1 MTLASVDIP
10 VFITN
15 SQVDHSNFGLR
26 MQKVSGKVALT
37 GSNFAFGHNGVDA
50 SEIRHIIVS
59 DSELA
64 HFTGTAMYIH
74 NSAVKEVMMSDIVW
88 VDNSNHI
95 RIDVTRDYSFDPG
108 HMIIEGNSVSG
119 GQKAL
124 FLAGRD
130 VVWIIAN
137 NEFSAVTQQA
147 LFLSGRDV
155 VWIITNN
162 EFSAVTQQA
171 LFFDGTDSIWNI
183 TNNEFHDM
191 SGQIVRVRGTG
202 NFTSNVIQNCT
213 YPGGVLVDIVSGSS
227 DKSSIIK
234 GNTFENNM
242 NVSNI
247 LSFCSQSD
255 SGYLLRN
262 TFVNNF
268 IIDSVITCTHSSL
281 SATTQQF
288 VDNIFVDNSA
298 TTEINT
304 YSAALTIRWPSV
316 VEAHGNRFANPNLT
330 YEVVNQLPT
339 FKSLISLD
347 FTNNSWGT
355 SDTRVIHSRIYDG
368 IHTGWGPVIQW
379 LSGTSTE
386 LSLDAT
392 RPLHGRLDK
401 SLTLRQQTDPYLVSG
416 DLRVLGG
423 VTLPLEAG
431 VTLAL
436 EHTASLFIEGR
447 LVARGSTER
456 PVQFQRVHNQ
466 RKAMPLRLVNGHN
479 LQEGRLEAFVSSTWR
494 PVCSIGWT
502 TSNAHVAC
510 RQLGFGKGKWH
521 SLTDIVIAIFECSR
535 YEFFRMHKENEIHN
549 NVFMR

>member
-10 VFITN
+10 VFIMN
-15 SQVDHSNFGLR
+15 SQVYHSNLGLR

-37 GSNFAFGHNGVDA
+37 GSNFAFGHNGVDS
-50 SEIRHIIVS
+50 SEIRHIVVS
-59 DSELA
+59 DSKLV

-74 NSAVKEVMMSDIVW
+74 NSAVKEVMLSNIVW

-95 RIDVTRDYSFDPG
+95 RIEVTRDYSFDSG
-108 HMIIEGNSVSG
+108 QMIIEGNSVSG

-124 FLAGRD
+124 FLA
-130 VVWIIAN
+130 
-137 NEFSAVTQQA
+137 
-147 LFLSGRDV
+147 GRDV

-171 LFFDGTDSIWNI
+171 LFFDGTDSVWNI

-213 YPGGVLVDIVSGSS
+213 YPGGVLVDIISGSS

-330 YEVVNQLPT
+330 YEVVNQQPT
-339 FKSLISLD
+339 FNSLISLD

-355 SDTRVIHSRIYDG
+355 SDTHVIHSRIYDG

-392 RPLHGRLDK
+392 RPLHGRLEK
-401 SLTLRQQTDPYLVSG
+401 SLTLRQQTDSYLVSG
-416 DLRVLGG
+416 DLRVLVG
-423 VTLPLEAG
+423 VTLTLEAG

-456 PVQFQRVHNQ
+456 PVQFQRVDNQ
-466 RKAMPLRLVNGHN
+466 RNAMPLRLVNGHSQ
-479 LQEGRLEAFVSSTWR
+479 QEGRLEAFVSSTWR

-502 TSNAHVAC
+502 TNNAHVAC
-510 RQLGFGKGKWH
+510 RQLGFGKGIWH

-535 YEFFRMHKENEIHN
+535 YKFFQNA
-549 NVFMR
+549 